1 MVTVTALVAFVP
13 VAALIIAIPGPSVL
27 FTIGRALSEGRKSAL
42 LTVLGNGVGLAVQSL
57 VIAVG
62 LGALLAAASSVLAIL
77 KVVGGLYLVW
87 LGVQAIRHRREWI
100 SGTNSVPVARPPR
113 KSAHLAS
120 GFVLGV
126 TNPKTLVFLS
136 ALLPQFLD
144 PGQPAP
150 GQMAVLGLVFAVLAI
165 AGDSVWAIAAGSARE
180 WFGRSRRRVEAMRA
194 AGGLALIGLGAYT
207 VATGT
212 EARGSG

>member
-1 MVTVTALVAFVP
+1 MVSVAALLAFVP
-13 VAALIIAIPGPSVL
+13 LAALVVAIPGPSVL
-27 FTIGRALSEGRKSAL
+27 FTIGRALSEGRRSAL
-42 LTVLGNGVGLAVQSL
+42 LTVVGNGAGLAVQSL

-62 LGALLAAASSVLAIL
+62 LGALLAAASWVLAAL
-77 KVVGGLYLVW
+77 KVAGGVYLVW
-87 LGVQAIRHRREWI
+87 LGVQAIRHRHEWMP
-100 SGTNSVPVARPPR
+100 SVSATRPPR
-113 KSAHLAS
+113 KRAHLAS

-150 GQMAVLGLVFAVLAI
+150 IQMAVLGVVFAVLAI

-207 VATGT
+207 VATGA
-212 EARGSG
+212 EARSGS

>member
-1 MVTVTALVAFVP
+1 MVSIAAVVAFVP
-13 VAALIIAIPGPSVL
+13 VAALIVAIPGPSVL
-27 FTIGRALSEGRKSAL
+27 FTIGRALSDGRRSAL

-62 LGALLAAASSVLAIL
+62 LGALLAAASWVLAVL
-77 KVVGGLYLVW
+77 KVAGGLYLVW
-87 LGVQAIRHRREWI
+87 LGVQSIRHRREWVEAVP
-100 SGTNSVPVARPPR
+100 GTRPPR
-113 KSAHLAS
+113 HRAHLAS

-150 GQMAVLGLVFAVLAI
+150 AQMAVLGVVFAVLAI
-165 AGDSVWAIAAGSARE
+165 AGDSVWAVAAGSARE

-207 VATGT
+207 LATGT